1 MTLSDLRKLEDSNT
15 FDKNRGLATGSAGT
29 QMAKKSSSGGSSS
42 NQGFQAFH
50 LMLIA
55 LLSLIIGAFISKMAN
70 DSQLSTGD
78 L

>member
-1 MTLSDLRKLEDSNT
+1 MTLSDLRKLEDSNS
-15 FDKNRGLATGSAGT
+15 FDKNRGLATGSAGAQT
-29 QMAKKSSSGGSSS
+29 AKKSSSGGS

-70 DSQLSTGD
+70 DSQMSTGD

>member
-15 FDKNRGLATGSAGT
+15 FDKNRDLATGEVQQQPAS
-29 QMAKKSSSGGSSS
+29 KKSSQ
-42 NQGFQAFH
+42 QGFQAFH

-55 LLSLIIGAFISKMAN
+55 LLSLILGAFISKMAN
-70 DSQLSTGD
+70 DSQLGTGGD